1 MMMRGHV
8 RFEAQRAVM
17 ERNFFEHTRIQE
29 RLHILVNRAQRNRR
43 DPLPDLLVNQFR
55 GRMFTRVDNGFVD
68 DLALEGEGKTLIF
81 TTPAE
86 VLEGLRTQV

>member
-17 ERNFFEHTRIQE
+17 ERDFFEHTRIQE
-29 RLHILVNRAQRNRR
+29 RPHVLVNCAQRNRR

-55 GRMFTRVDNGFVD
+55 SRVFTRIDNGFVD

-86 VLEGLRTQV
+86 VVEGLRTQV